1 MKERIVFH
9 IDVNNAF
16 LSWSAVKL
24 LNEGYKEDIRTIAS
38 VIAGD
43 EKERRGI
50 VLAKSPIAKKF
61 HIVTAETLYQARRKC
76 PTLKV
81 FTPDYKWYSQK
92 SKELFTYLSR
102 YSPTMEQFSIDEC
115 FIDMTG
121 TNYLYKDYFV
131 GWFYDSNCSEQFI
144 SGDEYNSEKIKND
157 VTLYG
162 KWKEKTNKIT
172 FKTKDTNNAEAND
185 YIYFNDDGV
194 KNSYNFNIER
204 AIKIYEEK

>member
-121 TNYLYKDYFV
+121 TNYLYKDYLELAHFIK
-131 GWFYDSNCSEQFI
+131 DSNCSCILLFM
-144 SGDEYNSEKIKND
+144 S
-157 VTLYG
+157 
-162 KWKEKTNKIT
+162 
-172 FKTKDTNNAEAND
+172 
-185 YIYFNDDGV
+185 
-194 KNSYNFNIER
+194 
-204 AIKIYEEK
+204 